1 MREGQSQK
9 GHIPDSWSLVVTLR
23 AELLIFPKPQFP
35 PVSKSNS
42 HMPQD
47 GFVGQM
53 KEREKNDRHFDRM
66 TDTK

>member
-47 GFVGQM
+47 GFVG
-53 KEREKNDRHFDRM
+53 
-66 TDTK
+66 